1 MKNTS
6 RISPICKSD
15 ITEKET
21 FETWLDF
28 YNPLFF
34 KKINSISKQTKIFSI
49 DLKIRTIKL
58 FLHFHSYKSIFSPVF
73 DFRSAELKWPTNW
86 RKKGKT
92 RASLFTWL
100 EERDGITSGQNYLK
114 ARCPISPARNRERK
128 REQSEE
134 ERDHGSIVCRAIS
147 IVRDS
152 MRMGTPCRIHADA
165 SAYSIYVE
173 FLPHLLWHTLLYP
186 PMLLPLLLRNN

>member
-1 MKNTS
+1 MQIRYHGKRNFRNLTWFLQPLRS
-6 RISPICKSD
+6 SLKRLTRLANKQKSSQLISK
-15 ITEKET
+15 
-21 FETWLDF
+21 FELLN
-28 YNPLFF
+28 YS
-34 KKINSISKQTKIFSI
+34 SISIHTNLS
-49 DLKIRTIKL
+49 
-58 FLHFHSYKSIFSPVF
+58 FSPVF
-73 DFRSAELKWPTNW
+73 DFRSAELKWLKWPTNW